1 MYHTIENPDLILLE
15 QMEDAKIDAEN
26 ANRAKSDFLSSM
38 SHEIRTPLNTIVG
51 LSELNLE
58 VNDNKELKE
67 NSKDILNASNI
78 LLDIIGNVLDM
89 SKIESGSFEISNTTY
104 NPNELL
110 RSVIKVTEYK
120 FVEKNIDFKVNIAL
134 IFHLLYMEINLI

>member
-38 SHEIRTPLNTIVG
+38 SHEELQFNTIVEFR
-51 LSELNLE
+51 SELNLE
-58 VNDNKELKE
+58 VNDNNELKE

-78 LLDIIGNVLDM
+78 LLYQEM
-89 SKIESGSFEISNTTY
+89 F
-104 NPNELL
+104 
-110 RSVIKVTEYK
+110 
-120 FVEKNIDFKVNIAL
+120 L
-134 IFHLLYMEINLI
+134 ICLK